1 MNMNQ
6 TLLVELFT
14 EELPP
19 KALAKLGDAF
29 SSAMVAGL
37 KARDFLNDDFSAKA
51 LHRRAVWPSASKV
64 YALYRRIKRCVKK
77 YCR

>member
-37 KARDFLNDDFSAKA
+37 KARDFLNDDFSAKLCIA
-51 LHRRAVWPSASKV
+51 APSG
-64 YALYRRIKRCVKK
+64 RQHQRCTR
-77 YCR
+77 CIAG